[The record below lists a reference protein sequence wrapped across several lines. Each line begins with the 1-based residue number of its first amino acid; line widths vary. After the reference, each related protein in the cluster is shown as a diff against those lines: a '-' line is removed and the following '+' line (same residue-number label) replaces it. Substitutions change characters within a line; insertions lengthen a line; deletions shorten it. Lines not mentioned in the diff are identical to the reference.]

1 LKLDPR
7 RANTFYTALQ
17 AAGMP
22 DVPGEFSVVPDHQ
35 VIPAA
40 ILAEI
45 SDFIRAF
52 DRVTGRM
59 TWQAAAL
66 REAPV
71 IAQLRRP
78 EVCFFSAWDFHLP
91 PEGGCRLIE
100 FNDNGSG
107 FLFAAIINALYHEVV
122 GLGQERQIATPAGL
136 PAFEHHIA
144 DLIEREAKA
153 FFGEGRA
160 DLFFVLDDADSLQQ
174 GKFRR
179 ELELL
184 VELLRRRGW
193 RAELG
198 CPAELR
204 WDGQR
209 ALFQQEAVG
218 FIVNRSTD
226 FFWQGQCFAALRS
239 AYRAGSVYAAPN
251 PFTYAT
257 RSDKRLL
264 EWLSLPDWD
273 KDLGIEPA
281 VRRIL
286 SAHVPETH
294 LIRNE
299 NLDALAQRKKD
310 FAFKPL
316 HGFAGRGLLAS
327 AAVGVHVCAGLSTM
341 ARTMWLSGGWQN
353 PACRSMG
360 RRYGRISASGLI
372 AERFFT
378 CRAAPRGGPTGWI
391 SRPQADG
398 CQPTRRF
405 SEPCEWSSIRVT
417 EQPANVSDGSGAAVV
432 ASLMGRPVCLQLRKC
447 RVHPGSYAWCQKRTS
462 ELATKTDLCLC
473 TWTVQDVVA
482 PSWST
487 PYLTVAGAR

>member
-1 LKLDPR
+1 MLDQR
-7 RANTFYTALQ
+7 RINAFYTALQ
-17 AAGMP
+17 GAGMP
-22 DVPGEFSVVPDHQ
+22 DVPAEFSVVPQHQ
-35 VIPAA
+35 VIPAR

-45 SDFIRAF
+45 SDFIRTF

-59 TWQAAAL
+59 SWQAAAL

-71 IAQLRRP
+71 IAQQVGP

-107 FLFAAIINALYHEVV
+107 FLFAAIINALYHEVA
-122 GLGQERQIATPAGL
+122 GLEQEQQIATPAGV
-136 PAFEHHIA
+136 PAFEQHIA
-144 DLIEREAKA
+144 DLIEREAKS
-153 FFGEGRA
+153 FFGGSTA
-160 DLFFVLDDADSLQQ
+160 GLFFVLDDANSLQQ
-174 GKFRR
+174 GKFGR

-184 VELLRRRGW
+184 VELLRQPGW

-198 CPAELR
+198 GPAELH
-204 WDGQR
+204 WNGQR
-209 ALFQQEAVG
+209 ALFQQEVVG

-226 FFWQGQCFAALRS
+226 FFWQDQCFSALRS
-239 AYRAGSVYAAPN
+239 AYQAGAVYVAPN

-273 KDLGIEPA
+273 KDLGIESA
-281 VRRIL
+281 ERRIL

-327 AAVGVHVCAGLSTM
+327 AAVGR
-341 ARTMWLSGGWQN
+341 ARLRRLVNHGEDYVAQRWVAKPCLQIDGAPVWTDLRVWAYRGEIFHLSGRASRRADRLDLAPPGGW
-353 PACRSMG
+353 
-360 RRYGRISASGLI
+360 L
-372 AERFFT
+372 
-378 CRAAPRGGPTGWI
+378 PTY
-391 SRPQADG
+391 A
-398 CQPTRRF
+398 
-405 SEPCEWSSIRVT
+405 
-417 EQPANVSDGSGAAVV
+417 AAV
-432 ASLMGRPVCLQLRKC
+432 
-447 RVHPGSYAWCQKRTS
+447 
-462 ELATKTDLCLC
+462 
-473 TWTVQDVVA
+473 
-482 PSWST
+482 
-487 PYLTVAGAR
+487 

>member
-1 LKLDPR
+1 MLDPR
-7 RANTFYTALQ
+7 CVNTFYTALQ

-22 DVPGEFSVVPDHQ
+22 DVPGEFSVVPQHQ
-35 VIPAA
+35 IIPAA

-52 DRVTGRM
+52 DRVTSR
-59 TWQAAAL
+59 TSWQAAAL
-66 REAPV
+66 RDAPV

-107 FLFAAIINALYHEVV
+107 FLYAAIINALYHEVV
-122 GLGQERQIATPAGL
+122 GLGPERQIATPTGL
-136 PAFEHHIA
+136 PAFEQHIA
-144 DLIEREAKA
+144 DLIEREARA
-153 FFGEGRA
+153 FFGKDPA
-160 DLFFVLDDADSLQQ
+160 DLFFVLDDADSLQK

-184 VELLRRRGW
+184 VELLRQRGW

-209 ALFQQEAVG
+209 ALFRQAPVG

-226 FFWQGQCFAALRS
+226 FFWQGECFSALRD

-273 KDLGIEPA
+273 AELGIEPA
-281 VRRIL
+281 ERRIL

-294 LIRNE
+294 LIHNE
-299 NLDALAQRKKD
+299 NLDALTQQKKD
-310 FAFKPL
+310 FPFKPL
-316 HGFAGRGLLAS
+316 HGLPDAGFSLVPPSGAH
-327 AAVGVHVCAGLSTM
+327 ACAGLLTM
-341 ARTMWLSGGWQN
+341 ARAMWRSGGWQN
-353 PACRSMG
+353 PACRSRG

-405 SEPCEWSSIRVT
+405 SERREWGSLRVT
-417 EQPANVSDGSGAAVV
+417 EQGANVSDGSRAVK
-432 ASLMGRPVCLQLRKC
+432 LRVRIC
-447 RVHPGSYAWCQKRTS
+447 F
-462 ELATKTDLCLC
+462 
-473 TWTVQDVVA
+473 
-482 PSWST
+482 
-487 PYLTVAGAR
+487 

>member
-22 DVPGEFSVVPDHQ
+22 DVPGEFSVVPEHQ

-136 PAFEHHIA
+136 LAFEHHIA

-281 VRRIL
+281 ERRIL
-286 SAHVPETH
+286 NAHVPETH

-447 RVHPGSYAWCQKRTS
+447 RVHPGSYAWCQ
-462 ELATKTDLCLC
+462 
-473 TWTVQDVVA
+473 
-482 PSWST
+482 
-487 PYLTVAGAR
+487 